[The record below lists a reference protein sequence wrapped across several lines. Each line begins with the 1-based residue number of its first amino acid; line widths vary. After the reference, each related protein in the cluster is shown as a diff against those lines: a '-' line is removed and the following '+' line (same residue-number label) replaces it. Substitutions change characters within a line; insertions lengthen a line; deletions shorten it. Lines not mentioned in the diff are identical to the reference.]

1 MNDHNDETPARE
13 YYTAQEICDLAL
25 EWGASATVLNDGG
38 EVIIDLEREGTAGPI
53 RLELGPAAEFYDD
66 LICRS
71 WLFVPSSP
79 HRFCDRWNRFPYF
92 AALSVTYDDNDIPMM
107 NEFGFV
113 VRAATILDFKT
124 FRKRNDI
131 FLEVM
136 MFWFAMELLQEGI
149 SRGADDIAVMRERF
163 RDGSFVTWWFG
174 TQRSSS
180 DGDAPDDSP
189 EE

>member
-1 MNDHNDETPARE
+1 MNDYDDETPARE
-13 YYTAQEICDLAL
+13 YYTAQEICDLAV
-25 EWGASATVLNDGG
+25 EGGASATLRSDEG
-38 EVIIDLEREGTAGPI
+38 EVIIDLEREGTADAI
-53 RLELGPAAEFYDD
+53 QLELGPASEFYDD

-71 WLFVPSSP
+71 RLLVPSAP

-92 AALSVTYDDNDIPMM
+92 AAFSVMYDDNDIPKTT
-107 NEFGFV
+107 EFGFM

-136 MFWFAMELLQEGI
+136 MFWFAMELLQEGV

-174 TQRSSS
+174 AQRSSN
-180 DGDAPDDSP
+180 DGDAPDDLP
-189 EE
+189 EG